1 MRHLLALLLFLP
13 SLCLA
18 QSVTLP
24 YNPDA
29 NADSAIG
36 APDLLEMLPLFGG
49 YFTPDPIL
57 IDGMEINEYLNML
70 EANGELTPHRRVR
83 VWPDAVLE
91 RGGVDL
97 GPGRCPW

>member
-1 MRHLLALLLFLP
+1 MRTTDLPSCSSLP

-70 EANGELTPHRRVR
+70 EENGSSTLIEGSEHGQMLYWNGEEWVLGQRR
-83 VWPDAVLE
+83 
-91 RGGVDL
+91 
-97 GPGRCPW
+97 